1 MIGLLRE
8 RLTPY
13 WRQILL
19 VLALLF
25 VQAITNLYLP
35 TLNADLINNGIVK
48 ADTHYILVTGAFMLG
63 VTLVLVIA
71 TIIAVYWGSKTAM
84 AFGRDV
90 RGALFRKVESFSQA
104 ELNHFGT
111 PSLITRT
118 TNDVQQ
124 VQMVVLMMLNL
135 TLAAPIMAIGG
146 IIMALR
152 LDVPLSSV
160 ILVAVPVMGV
170 FIGLVVTRALPLFRS
185 MQKKIDRVNQVT
197 REVLSGVR
205 VIRAFDRVG
214 YEEQRFDAANADL
227 TGTTLKVTR
236 LFALVMPA
244 LMLILNLATVAI
256 IWFGSIQVAD
266 HGMPIG
272 DLTAFLTYILLILM
286 SVLMATFML
295 IMVPRAS
302 ASAERIQQVLHAD
315 ISVNDPETP
324 VVDAPVRGHVEFR
337 DVEFRYP
344 GAQDPVLSHISFT
357 SGPGEV
363 TAIVGSTG
371 SGKSTLINLIPRF
384 YDVTGGSVVVDGVDV
399 REMDAAGP
407 VAQDRAGAAEGV
419 PVQRHGGR
427 QPALRRRGGL
437 RRGAL
442 ALPRDRPGHRLRERD
457 ARGARS
463 AGRPGRRQR
472 LGRAAPA
479 PRHRPGARQEGQ
491 DPDLRRQLLG
501 ARLHDRRPAAGGPQE
516 GDDRRDGD
524 HRRPARRHR
533 HARRPDHRARGRH
546 HRRQGHARG
555 AAEDERDLPRD
566 RGVAAR
572 RGGRGMSSPQPSSA
586 GKGPRSG
593 QAPPPPPRQRGP
605 GGGGPAGALA
615 RPTEK
620 AKDFRGTLKRIVGM
634 LRPERARI
642 VIVLLLAVVSVTF
655 AVLGPKILGNAVNIL
670 YEGVISKKLPAG
682 VTQAQAVAGLRPRA
696 SRGWRRCCRPCI
708 FTRVTASTSTP
719 SDAPCCCSSASTC

>member
-1 MIGLLRE
+1 VIALLRE

-13 WRQILL
+13 WRQITL

-48 ADTHYILVTGAFMLG
+48 GDTRYILVTGAFMLG
-63 VTLVLVIA
+63 VTLALVIA

-90 RGALFRKVESFSQA
+90 RGLLFRKVESFSQA

-124 VQMVVLMMLNL
+124 VQMLVLMMLNL
-135 TLAAPIMAIGG
+135 TLSAPITAVGG

-170 FIGLVVTRALPLFRS
+170 FIGLVVSRALPLFRS

-227 TGTTLKVTR
+227 TGTTLKVMR

-272 DLTAFLTYILLILM
+272 DLTAFMTYILLILM

-295 IMVPRAS
+295 VMVPRAS
-302 ASAERIQQVLHAD
+302 ASAERIQEVLQAE
-315 ISVNDPETP
+315 ISVNEPETP
-324 VVDAPVRGHVEFR
+324 VVDAPLRGHVEFR

-344 GAQDPVLSHISFT
+344 GAQDPVLSHISFA

-399 REMDAAGP
+399 REMGLQELWHRIGLVPQKAFLFSGTVADNLRYGDEEASDEELWNYLETAQGTDFVSEMPEGLEALVDQGGANVSGGQRQRLAIARALAKKARVQIFDDSFSALDFTTDARLRAALKKETADSTVII
-407 VAQDRAGAAEGV
+407 VAQRVGTVMHADQIIVLEDGTIVGKGTHEELLKSSETYREIVESQLGAEGV
-419 PVQRHGGR
+419 
-427 QPALRRRGGL
+427 A
-437 RRGAL
+437 
-442 ALPRDRPGHRLRERD
+442 
-457 ARGARS
+457 
-463 AGRPGRRQR
+463 
-472 LGRAAPA
+472 
-479 PRHRPGARQEGQ
+479 
-491 DPDLRRQLLG
+491 
-501 ARLHDRRPAAGGPQE
+501 
-516 GDDRRDGD
+516 
-524 HRRPARRHR
+524 
-533 HARRPDHRARGRH
+533 
-546 HRRQGHARG
+546 
-555 AAEDERDLPRD
+555 
-566 RGVAAR
+566 
-572 RGGRGMSSPQPSSA
+572 
-586 GKGPRSG
+586 
-593 QAPPPPPRQRGP
+593 
-605 GGGGPAGALA
+605 
-615 RPTEK
+615 
-620 AKDFRGTLKRIVGM
+620 
-634 LRPERARI
+634 
-642 VIVLLLAVVSVTF
+642 
-655 AVLGPKILGNAVNIL
+655 
-670 YEGVISKKLPAG
+670 
-682 VTQAQAVAGLRPRA
+682 
-696 SRGWRRCCRPCI
+696 
-708 FTRVTASTSTP
+708 
-719 SDAPCCCSSASTC
+719 